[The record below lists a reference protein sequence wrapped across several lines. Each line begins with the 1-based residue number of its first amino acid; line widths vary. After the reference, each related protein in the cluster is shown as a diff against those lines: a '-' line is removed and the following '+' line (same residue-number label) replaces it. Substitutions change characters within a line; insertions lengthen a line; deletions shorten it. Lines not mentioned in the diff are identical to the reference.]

1 MNVVARPCV
10 VLLPGLLCDETVW
23 RAQRAA
29 LAFAECV
36 VPSYG
41 ETDSLVAMAQGVLQT
56 LPPRFS
62 LAGHSMGGRVALEIA
77 RMAPERVE
85 RLALLD
91 SGTDPAAQGA
101 AGVQERDKRLA
112 LLEIAQAQG
121 MRAMGTQWA
130 RGMVH
135 ANRLGTPLF
144 DEILDMIGRRTP
156 AVFSAQIHALL
167 GRPDANDVLA
177 GMRCPVTLV
186 CGRQDAWSP
195 LDRHERM
202 QAICPGS
209 ELVVVEDS
217 GHMSTIEQPAA
228 VSRALLDW
236 MAR

>member
-1 MNVVARPCV
+1 MTQAVRPCV
-10 VLLPGLLCDETVW
+10 VLLPGLLCDEAVW
-23 RAQRAA
+23 REQRAA
-29 LAFAECV
+29 LDFADCV

-41 ETDSLVAMAQGVLQT
+41 EADAVAAMAYGVLQT

-101 AGVQERDKRLA
+101 AGERERDKRLA

-135 ANRLGTPLF
+135 ADRLGTPLF

-156 AVFSAQIHALL
+156 AVFAAQIRALL
-167 GRPDANDVLA
+167 ARPDANGVLA

-202 QAICPGS
+202 QASCPGAT
-209 ELVVVEDS
+209 LVVIEDS
-217 GHMSTIEQPAA
+217 GHMSTMEQPQA